1 LSGTRPLSKVRETK
15 ARDHAPVQP
24 ARVAESGVEEP
35 ATPTPL
41 ERPGPTGLGDVRPAR
56 EAWERLA
63 APLAER
69 KGIRLTIYGITG
81 KGKTTGL
88 KDFLAFIL
96 ERRLVDLVLIH
107 DVKFREVQQYEGAVI
122 HDAREVYTPA
132 GAPTAFPAVAVM
144 RKSGLDHMPS
154 VEAAARVTLESADQ
168 GLRSMLIVDEFARA
182 LEEDIPGGF
191 RKGSTNRIA
200 CEGFGLGAS
209 LVAVKQLPQFMP
221 AEVRAQSE
229 LVLFGL
235 AGDGLT
241 HLVDER
247 VLLGKTAEIV
257 GRLPR
262 GHFIIK
268 PSEGPLENI
277 VYKVPAP

>member
-1 LSGTRPLSKVRETK
+1 
-15 ARDHAPVQP
+15 
-24 ARVAESGVEEP
+24 
-35 ATPTPL
+35 
-41 ERPGPTGLGDVRPAR
+41 
-56 EAWERLA
+56 
-63 APLAER
+63 
-69 KGIRLTIYGITG
+69 
-81 KGKTTGL
+81 
-88 KDFLAFIL
+88 
-96 ERRLVDLVLIH
+96 
-107 DVKFREVQQYEGAVI
+107 VI
-122 HDAREVYTPA
+122 HDARELYTTS
-132 GAPTAFPAVAVM
+132 GAPMAFPAVAVL
-144 RKSGLDHMPS
+144 RKRGLDHMPS
-154 VEAAARVTLESADQ
+154 VETAARVTLESADQ

-182 LEEDIPGGF
+182 LDEDVAGGF

-221 AEVRAQSE
+221 SEVRAQSE
-229 LVLFGL
+229 LLLFGL

-247 VLLGKTAEIV
+247 VVDGKTAELV

-268 PSEGPLENI
+268 PSEGALERI